1 MELYEVPTKIVNIM
15 KSMYDGSE
23 SCVRVSQ
30 GHTDFFN
37 VDSGVR
43 QGDLLSPLLFNIVL
57 DFVMRRIE
65 FAGKGLQLI
74 RARRQRDLAYA
85 DDICL
90 LADDVVYMK
99 RMTEVVVCEA
109 TKTGLRVNTR
119 KNGVMKIRTDDAN
132 NIVIEDKS
140 IQEVEKFVYLGCEVR
155 KDGDIRNKVGIR
167 IGKAGAEFRN
177 MNKVWNE
184 SGVSLRTK
192 LKLINSIVLSVLFYR
207 CKSWK
212 GIKEIE
218 A

>member
-85 DDICL
+85 DDIYL
-90 LADDVVYMK
+90 LQRRLCIGSLNRIIVRIKFLNDVSYV
-99 RMTEVVVCEA
+99 R
-109 TKTGLRVNTR
+109 
-119 KNGVMKIRTDDAN
+119 
-132 NIVIEDKS
+132 
-140 IQEVEKFVYLGCEVR
+140 FV
-155 KDGDIRNKVGIR
+155 
-167 IGKAGAEFRN
+167 
-177 MNKVWNE
+177 
-184 SGVSLRTK
+184 TT
-192 LKLINSIVLSVLFYR
+192 
-207 CKSWK
+207 
-212 GIKEIE
+212 
-218 A
+218 